1 MNCDRLLV
9 QLDKLLT
16 TPNAVQ
22 RLRGFVLDL
31 AVRGA
36 LTSRHP
42 SKDCSSELLER
53 IGAERAR
60 LIMAGKLKRRPAPAP
75 AQPDEPPFPIPATW
89 DWVRLGQIVDFS
101 AGRTPS
107 RNEPSYWNSGEYA
120 WVSIGDMTDGDI
132 LNSTRETVS
141 ERAVHDVFGVP
152 PEPVGTILMSFK
164 LTIGKMARLGIP
176 AYHNEAIVA
185 IRPYVSDT
193 DPYLFRVLPVF
204 ARQGSTK
211 GAIKGATLNRKS
223 ISTIRIPLP
232 GLDEQAHIVT
242 KVAELMA
249 LCDRLETSIRT
260 AEDTRYD
267 LLDSLLHETVTPPN
281 RIAVGISRTTR

>member
-9 QLDKLLT
+9 QLDKLLI
-16 TPNAVQ
+16 TPDAVQ

-36 LTSRHP
+36 FTSCQP
-42 SKDCSSELLER
+42 SKDCSSGLLER
-53 IGAERAR
+53 IAAERAR
-60 LIMAGKLKRRPAPAP
+60 LIETGRLKARRAPAP
-75 AQPDEPPFPIPATW
+75 VQPNEPPFPIPATW

-107 RNEPSYWNSGEYA
+107 RNEPSYWNSGEYV
-120 WVSIGDMTDGDI
+120 WVSIGDMTDGAI
-132 LNSTRETVS
+132 LNSTRETVT
-141 ERAVHDVFGVP
+141 EKAAQDVFGVR
-152 PEPVGTILMSFK
+152 PEPAGTILMSFK

-185 IRPYVSDT
+185 IKPYVSDT
-193 DPYLFRVLPVF
+193 DPYLFSVLPVF

-211 GAIKGATLNRKS
+211 GAIKGATLNRK
-223 ISTIRIPLP
+223 TIYNIFIPLP
-232 GLDEQAHIVT
+232 SLEEQALIVT

-260 AEDTRYD
+260 AEDTRYR
-267 LLDSLLHETVTPPN
+267 LLDSLLHEMVTPAS
-281 RIAVGISRTTR
+281 RIAVGISTTTR